1 MTDDIF
7 FEIHKDLP
15 REGPGKNACTQKAF
29 QMLPK
34 LDKPNILDI
43 GCGPGMQTM
52 ELARLS
58 NGQVIGL
65 DNHQPFL
72 DELNKRIETAGI
84 GARIKAVNGS
94 MFDLA
99 FPDESF
105 DIIWA
110 EGSIFIIGFERG
122 LKEWR
127 RLIKPGGFLA
137 VTEATWLQQEP
148 PQEIF
153 DYWQACYPAITS
165 IQENL
170 KFIESCGYK
179 PIGHFALPDNA
190 WWDEYYY
197 PLEQRIQ
204 MLQQKYKNNQKAI
217 ELLDSEILEQDMFRK
232 YSKWYGYVFYIMQ
245 K

>member
-1 MTDDIF
+1 MNNDIF
-7 FEIHKDLP
+7 FEIHQDLP
-15 REGPGKNACTQKAF
+15 REGPGGNAYTRKAF
-29 QMLPK
+29 KMLPK
-34 LDKPNILDI
+34 LDKPKILDI

-84 GARIKAVNGS
+84 GARVKALNGS
-94 MFDLA
+94 MFDLN
-99 FPDESF
+99 FPDERF
-105 DIIWA
+105 NIIWA
-110 EGSIFIIGFERG
+110 EGSIYIIGFERG

-127 RLIKPGGFLA
+127 RLIRPDGFLA
-137 VTEATWLQQEP
+137 VTEATWLQEKP

-170 KFIESCGYK
+170 KLIENCGYK
-179 PIGHFALPDNA
+179 PIGHFALPDDA
-190 WWDEYYY
+190 WWDEYYR

-204 MLQQKYKNNQKAI
+204 ILQLKYKNNQKAI
-217 ELLDSEILEQDMFRK
+217 ELLDSEIQEQDMFRK